1 MQELHQSEARC
12 LTETTFLESVDFS
25 RIILVDRGGKP
36 AILDHD
42 TLPSCGLGETPETV
56 KKKIS

>member
-25 RIILVDRGGKP
+25 RIVGDRGVKP